1 MAVNKNIARYRS
13 RGEKNSAKALGKE
26 LEREF
31 KAMAFETEQ
40 DLAAVAVGA
49 QRRMLVTAPRGDS
62 GNRSPTS
69 KKYGPLAPSI
79 DVNQG
84 RDGRGFYIDVSVGPF
99 YSSFQEY
106 GTLHQP
112 PRPFFR
118 PAIASAVAKFQSNK
132 K

>member
-1 MAVNKNIARYRS
+1 MPSNNIKRYVAKKD
-13 RGEKNSAKALGKE
+13 KNSAKALAKE

-31 KAMAFETEQ
+31 KAMALETEQ
-40 DLAAVAVGA
+40 DLAEVAVGA
-49 QRRMLVTAPRGDS
+49 QRRMLVTAPRGES
-62 GNRSPTS
+62 GNRSPAS

-84 RDGRGFYIDVSVGPF
+84 RDSRGYYIDVSVGPF